1 MKKTLTSYILG
12 GTLVSGVLALSACG
26 DDVTKVTN
34 VTNEVSGMEVAAS
47 AEDFA
52 KCDSSAIG
60 KMMFA
65 SDENAAYVCADSG
78 WLPLSKNSE
87 GSNGASCTAKMLS
100 DSSGYKIVCGGDSV
114 GVIKNGSEANGCSLT
129 DNGDGTLVQV
139 CGDDSTT
146 IHIALCGDV
155 PYKTDSEFCYENAV
169 YAKCGD
175 KIYSVGKDICQD
187 EEVYRNKASVWN
199 RMNPEIEYEIFTDVR
214 DSQAYRTVK
223 IGTQTWMAENLNF
236 DYSAGNGSSCYGM
249 LEEYCDRF
257 GRAYTWSS
265 AMDSAAVY
273 GEAGMGCGF
282 GVECEASGVVRG
294 VCPEGFHL
302 PDTTDW
308 ILLLDFVQ
316 EETQNEGSLKVLQAL
331 TSRDFSGT
339 DDYGFGALIAG
350 LNEEAPFYGY
360 QLYGMFQ
367 TSSQDKDG
375 YNDESWILVI
385 ANGEILLF
393 DSHYSDRQVPVRCVK
408 D

>member
-1 MKKTLTSYILG
+1 MMKNSLKTYGLG
-12 GTLVSGVLALSACG
+12 CAFVLALSACG

-34 VTNEVSGMEVAAS
+34 VNEVSGMEVAAS
-47 AEDFA
+47 VEDFA

-78 WLPLSKNSE
+78 WLPLSKDSE
-87 GSNGASCTAKMLS
+87 GKEDASCTAKMLS
-100 DSSGYKIVCGGDSV
+100 DSSGYKIVCGEDSV
-114 GVIKNGSEANGCSLT
+114 GVIRNGSDAKGCSLS

-175 KIYSVGKDICQD
+175 KIYSVGKDICLD
-187 EEVYRNKASVWN
+187 EEVYKNKASVWN
-199 RMNPEIEYEIFTDVR
+199 RMNPEIEFEIFTDVR

-249 LEEYCDRF
+249 LDEYCDRF
-257 GRAYTWSS
+257 GRAYAWSS
-265 AMDSAAVY
+265 AMDSVAVY
-273 GEAGMGCGF
+273 GESGMGCGYE
-282 GVECEASGVVRG
+282 VECEASGVVRG

-302 PDTTDW
+302 PDTAEW
-308 ILLLDFVQ
+308 KLLLEFVR
-316 EETQNEGSLKVLQAL
+316 EETQDEDGLKVLSAL

-339 DDYGFGALIAG
+339 DDYGFGVLVAG
-350 LNEEAPFYGY
+350 LNEEAPLVGY
-360 QLYGMFQ
+360 QLISAFYTSTQYKDNNARSFVSIIYAGEAVMF
-367 TSSQDKDG
+367 D
-375 YNDESWILVI
+375 
-385 ANGEILLF
+385 
-393 DSHYSDRQVPVRCVK
+393 DSNSGTQYPVRCLK